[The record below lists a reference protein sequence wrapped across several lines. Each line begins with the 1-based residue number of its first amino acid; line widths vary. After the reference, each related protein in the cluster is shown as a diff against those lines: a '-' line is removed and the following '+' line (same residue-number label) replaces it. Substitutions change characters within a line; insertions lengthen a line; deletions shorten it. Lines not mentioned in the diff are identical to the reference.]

1 MPMPKPS
8 EYRPDLKELA
18 EQVSAELVPLVGELA
33 ALERDDGS
41 IAPHDHE
48 SARPLLQRIAPLGAA
63 LASACAQDAYASE
76 LVRDISSWQARG
88 LDTPPDFARSRDA
101 IRAPEDG
108 MPFFFL
114 GPLRLANGARGGWRF
129 ETFLSLREE
138 PSDPAYLELY
148 RRYPHP
154 SNICQSSHLLAGS
167 SGLVRG
173 NNIVFFPENIKAS
186 TPVERQRYAIFF
198 FNKFRRIFNEIT
210 LPAVSAATRE
220 LEIANPTGD
229 DPRACYK
236 ARCVWGYLHDYFHHQ
251 GPRPFDTQVTIKTRW
266 TTGLLEEIK
275 VDLQSL
281 LACTHDDVVD
291 GKAVAEFILLDR
303 AFRYPLEPDWDR
315 NFDSGTGLILLARL
329 IEAGAA
335 SLTDTGRVR
344 LDPNRLTGA
353 AEDFIQEI
361 EALERLD
368 DEAYVAGAKALV
380 RRYLPEPSGPGARF
394 DRPAPLARSTMT
406 RLSPPAALCFSGP
419 ELQASCEHLLQT

>member
-1 MPMPKPS
+1 MPKPS
-8 EYRPDLKELA
+8 ENLSDLKDLA
-18 EQVSAELVPLVGELA
+18 DQVGSKLVPLVEELA

-41 IAPHDHE
+41 IAPPDHE
-48 SARPLLQRIAPLGAA
+48 RARALVEEVAGLGAT
-63 LASACAQDAYASE
+63 LAEACDQDAYATA
-76 LVRDISSWQARG
+76 LRQDIASWQARG
-88 LDTPPDFARSRDA
+88 LDTSPDFARARDA
-101 IRAPEDG
+101 IHAPEDG

-114 GPLRLANGARGGWRF
+114 GPLRLANGARPGWRF

-138 PSDPAYLELY
+138 PSDPAYLALY

-167 SGLVRG
+167 SGLTRG

-186 TPVERQRYAIFF
+186 IPVDRQKYAIFF

-210 LPAVSAATRE
+210 IPAVQAATQDLKVE
-220 LEIANPTGD
+220 NPTGD

-251 GPRPFDTQVTIKTRW
+251 GPRPFDTQVAIKTRW

-281 LACTHDDVVD
+281 LACLRDDVVD
-291 GKAVAEFILLDR
+291 GRAVAEFILLDR
-303 AFRYPLEPDWDR
+303 AFRYPLEPDWNR

-335 SLTDTGRVR
+335 RLTDTGRVR
-344 LDPNRLTGA
+344 IDPDRLMGA
-353 AEDFIQEI
+353 AERFIFEI

-368 DEAYVAGAKALV
+368 DEGYPAGAKALV
-380 RRYLPEPSGPGARF
+380 RRYLPEPGDAGARF
-394 DRPAPLARSTMT
+394 DRPSPLAGSAMT
-406 RLSPPAALCFSGP
+406 TLPPPAALAFSSA
-419 ELQASCEHLLQT
+419 ELQASCEDLLQS